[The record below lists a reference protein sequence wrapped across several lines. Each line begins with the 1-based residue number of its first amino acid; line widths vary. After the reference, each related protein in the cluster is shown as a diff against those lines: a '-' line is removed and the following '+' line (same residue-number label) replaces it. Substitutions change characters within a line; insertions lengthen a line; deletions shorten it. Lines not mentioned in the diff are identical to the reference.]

1 MTIRPQVEEKYDR
14 TFSQL
19 YLRCSECFLSMNA
32 IDKLTLSGWPDIGRH
47 FLRIFLPLAI
57 FFGSLTVLF
66 YYKDVNTDLYSVQ
79 RGELYK
85 VNSQVKT
92 IGSRFA
98 AIITDLQFLALQSE
112 LTLYLEN
119 GGPVRLENL
128 ARELQLFAVIK
139 KIYTQIQFISARGAE
154 RIRIQI
160 TDGKPV
166 ITPEDGL
173 IQQIQAPYF
182 DSAMQTDNGGV
193 LISSF
198 NLPENT
204 RDATGIPFI
213 RFSIP
218 VIGSDGDRQGIITL
232 SHPVTYLLR
241 DLQSTAQQ
249 SAGRSFLVN
258 DAGEYLSTE
267 MKDGDSAENQGILQ
281 KNIENVLGP
290 AWQKIKA
297 EENGQFTTE
306 QGLITFST
314 IYPLGETSHQ
324 EKASADNNVLQNKSY
339 LWKSI
344 SFVPEK
350 TLSKWPDKIL
360 NRILL
365 LYTVCL
371 IIIGISSFMLART
384 SLRRKNA
391 EAALRENEEELRAI
405 NEAAA
410 NAIIAID
417 NNKNVLHWNP
427 AAEKL
432 FQYTAEE
439 VVEKPITSIIS
450 PPKHQSSFTKLSRKF
465 KLPVDTDSMEA
476 KTIELYGYKKD
487 GTEFPVEVSFS
498 AFKKGE
504 QWHTVGI
511 IRDITARRMM
521 EKEVLRANK
530 YESLGVLSS
539 GIAHDFNNLLTAIIG
554 NINLVSKLSG
564 MSADSLELLKNAEKA
579 SRRAK
584 ALTQQLLTF
593 SKEGMPVRKTT
604 AIAKLIEDS
613 VEFALHGSSIVS
625 SFDIPEDLLLVD
637 IDAAQIGHVVQNMV
651 TNSRQAIKGSGV
663 IQISCRN
670 IVDAENADLPVKL
683 SGNYIT
689 ITIRDTGRGIT
700 KQDLPKIF
708 DPYFTTKETGS
719 GLGLTIAHSII
730 QRHDGYITADSKVN
744 KGSEFTIYLPAAVD
758 QHLPKEHDKKK
769 GKGKRF
775 RIMVVDG
782 EEMLLNIAGR
792 MLVHLGHECVCA
804 KSAREALDTY
814 KHLWKTGSPVDGV
827 IVDLTLPGG
836 MGGKETAAAIF
847 DINSEARIIVA
858 SGYAND
864 PVMVDFD
871 EYGFCAAIAKPFDMD
886 ELGEV
891 IETVLE

>member
-1 MTIRPQVEEKYDR
+1 MNTHEKITQR
-14 TFSQL
+14 
-19 YLRCSECFLSMNA
+19 
-32 IDKLTLSGWPDIGRH
+32 GWYDIGKH

-57 FFGSLTVLF
+57 FVGSLTVLF
-66 YYKDVNTDLYSVQ
+66 YYRDVNTVLQAVKQ
-79 RGELYK
+79 GELYK
-85 VNSQVKT
+85 VDSQVKT

-98 AIITDLQFLALQSE
+98 SIVSDLQFLALQSE
-112 LTLYLEN
+112 LTEYLQDKTTIN
-119 GGPVRLENL
+119 LNKL
-128 ARELQLFAVIK
+128 ARELELFAAIK
-139 KIYTQIQFISARGAE
+139 KIYAQIQFIDAEGAE
-154 RIRIQI
+154 QVRIQLG
-160 TDGKPV
+160 DGQPV
-166 ITPEDGL
+166 
-173 IQQIQAPYF
+173 
-182 DSAMQTDNGGV
+182 
-193 LISSF
+193 
-198 NLPENT
+198 
-204 RDATGIPFI
+204 
-213 RFSIP
+213 SIP
-218 VIGSDGDRQGIITL
+218 RDRLASGIGGSCFGPALGMAAGNIYISGFAAVKGSQEDADIPAIHFCAPVFGIDGDRHGVVVL
-232 SHPVTYLLR
+232 SHPLSHLLN

-249 SAGRSFLVN
+249 SDGRSFLVN
-258 DAGEYLSTE
+258 GAGEFLVTAME
-267 MKDGDSAENQGILQ
+267 GDQAGQQPSFAQES
-281 KNIENVLGP
+281 IEKIFGP
-290 AWQKIKA
+290 TWQKIKTT
-297 EENGQFTTE
+297 ESGQFTTA
-306 QGLITFST
+306 QGLISFNT
-314 IYPLGETSHQ
+314 IYPFGSITPEGSAFIGESSLAQ
-324 EKASADNNVLQNKSY
+324 AKNS
-339 LWKSI
+339 WKTI

-350 TLSKWPDKIL
+350 NLDKWPEKIL

-365 LYTVCL
+365 LYSVCL
-371 IIIGISSFMLART
+371 IIIAITSVMLART
-384 SLRRKNA
+384 SLRRQNA
-391 EAALRENEEELRAI
+391 ETALRESEEELRAI

-465 KLPVDTDSMEA
+465 KLPMETEGMEA
-476 KTIELYGYKKD
+476 KTIELYGYKRD

-511 IRDITARRMM
+511 IRDITARRLM

-530 YESLGVLSS
+530 FESLGVLSS

-604 AIAKLIEDS
+604 AISELIEDS
-613 VEFALHGSSIVS
+613 VEFALHGSSLVHR
-625 SFDIPEDLLLVD
+625 FEIPDDLLLVD
-637 IDAAQIGHVVQNMV
+637 IDASQIGHVVQNLV

-663 IQISCRN
+663 IHISCRN
-670 IVDAENADLPVKL
+670 ILAGEDEELPVQL
-683 SGNYIT
+683 SGNFIA
-689 ITIRDTGRGIT
+689 ITIRDTGRGIRE
-700 KQDLPKIF
+700 KDMPKIF
-708 DPYFTTKETGS
+708 DPYFTTKEMGS

-730 QRHDGYITADSKVN
+730 QRHDGHITVDSQEN
-744 KGSEFTIYLPAAVD
+744 KGSMFTVYLPAAVD

-836 MGGKETAAAIF
+836 MGGKETAGAIF

-886 ELGEV
+886 ELAEV